1 MCTVSEEIRIETWG
15 PFACF
20 TRPDLKVERVTYDMM
35 TPSAARN
42 LVQSIYWHPGMRY
55 EITQIVLMNPVKRM
69 QLMRNELKSK
79 MTASGV
85 IAGSVRG
92 NDLFINTEEDIMQ
105 RSSVILKDVH
115 YCIHLKIHM
124 TDKANPS
131 DNIKKFVDVL
141 TRRARKGQW
150 YYPVYL
156 GCKEFP
162 AHFRLVEQDEV
173 LPRVHRN
180 MDLGL
185 MLYDMDYSNMENMK
199 PAFFMA
205 HLDDG
210 VMNLTGVKL
219 YK

>member
-1 MCTVSEEIRIETWG
+1 MRTVSEEIRIEAWG

-42 LVQSIYWHPGMRY
+42 MLQSIYWHPGMRY
-55 EITQIVLMNPVKRM
+55 EITQIELMSPVKRM

-79 MTASGV
+79 MLPSKV
-85 IAGSVRG
+85 ISNSNKGR
-92 NDLFINTEEDIMQ
+92 DLYINTPDDIMQ

-124 TDKANPS
+124 TDKANPT
-131 DNIKKFVDVL
+131 DNIQKFVDVL
-141 TRRARKGQW
+141 TRRARNGQW

-162 AHFRLVEQDEV
+162 AYFRLVEPEEKV
-173 LPRVHRN
+173 TRLHRD

-185 MLYDMDYSNMENMK
+185 MLYDMDYSNPENLK
-199 PAFFMA
+199 PSFFMA
-205 HLDDG
+205 HLNDG
-210 VMNLTGVKL
+210 VMNLSGVQL